1 MSAALQARLGVDVDG
16 ILGPA
21 TIAALQARLGV
32 PADGYVGMATV
43 AALQTHL
50 NEGTL

>member
-1 MSAALQARLGVDVDG
+1 VDG
-16 ILGPA
+16 ILGPE

-32 PADGYVGMATV
+32 PVDGYVGMATV